1 MSILFKKC
9 SINCLSYLNC
19 TSKNDTI
26 QESFDFSNIKP
37 FIPPIDGGF
46 VIKVYDGDTITI
58 ITKLPYENSEL
69 YRFSVR
75 LSGIDTPEMKS
86 QCIEEKKMAKEAQE
100 SLSNLILHKQITLKN
115 VKTEK
120 YGRILAD
127 VYLGETNINKWMLE
141 QHLAVEYN
149 GGTKKLPKSRKK
161 YKSTGEM

>member
-141 QHLAVEYN
+141 QHLSVEYN